1 MIDSLNGIKRKESLF
16 SFIFVEWDEDWI
28 DLLLSASFIK
38 DKSFNYGVMGYKFS
52 SQPAIHFNLLSH
64 STFIYLPSL

>member
-38 DKSFNYGVMGYKFS
+38 DKSFNYGVVDYGWLP
-52 SQPAIHFNLLSH
+52 QPAIHFNLLSH
-64 STFIYLPSL
+64 STLINLFFN